1 MHHILMAN
9 AVAQGGTPQRGRCAN
24 PAAVVMAPTR
34 ELVEQIFNDSRKF
47 LFKSPI
53 QAVAVFGGE
62 GTMGQQLRELER
74 GCEAGQVGE
83 VRGRRGWTGRR
94 GRPGRR
100 GWRELRWRGGSRAT
114 RGDTSCRLHL
124 LRAELTKINLGS
136 TDLADQ
142 W

>member
-1 MHHILMAN
+1 MAC
-9 AVAQGGTPQRGRCAN
+9 AQTGSGKTGAFLIPAIINMSKKVRARPPGPPQRGRCAN

-74 GCEAGQVGE
+74 GCDLLLA
-83 VRGRRGWTGRR
+83 T
-94 GRPGRR
+94 PGR
-100 GWRELRWRGGSRAT
+100 
-114 RGDTSCRLHL
+114 LH
-124 LRAELTKINLGS
+124 
-136 TDLADQ
+136 D
-142 W
+142 